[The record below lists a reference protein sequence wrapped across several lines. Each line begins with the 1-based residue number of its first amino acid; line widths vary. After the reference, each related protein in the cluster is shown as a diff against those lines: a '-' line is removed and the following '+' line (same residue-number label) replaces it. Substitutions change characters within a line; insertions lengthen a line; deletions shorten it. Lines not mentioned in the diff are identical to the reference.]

1 VKVIGNLTKDAIIR
15 AAVSEGLTFTQA
27 AGTPVDFDT
36 VATTSA
42 KIAFDSS
49 NNKVVVAYTDQG
61 DTYEGNAVV
70 GTVDPSNNSISFGT
84 PVAFY
89 SGETGN
95 DYLGITFDSNSNKIV
110 IVYSNVDESNDGY
123 AVVGTVSGTS
133 ISFGTPVE
141 WSPNNTTMLDCTFD
155 SSNNKVVITYKDQTN
170 SNYGTAIV
178 GTVSGTSISFGSAVV
193 FNSNNT
199 SYPQATFDTSNNKV
213 VITYRNQ
220 STTHATAIVGTVSGT
235 SISFGSATAWHTS
248 SSTYQS
254 ITFDSTNNK
263 VIVVANQSGGYAAV
277 GTVSGTSI
285 SFGSVVNFASG
296 SAEYNAAA
304 FDSNTGKVVIVYKQ
318 SSTDRPAL
326 IVGEV
331 SGTSI
336 SFGTAITLQ
345 SETTN
350 GNRGVTFDS
359 NAKKIVTVYKDS
371 DDNRGEAVVFQTAGS
386 VASGGTIAD
395 GKPVIVNANGTVS
408 TVSQTSV
415 SEDTGTGTVF
425 ETGNTAYPSCSY
437 DTVENK
443 TLIVWSDGSSSYEG
457 QAAVATVSGTSISFG
472 SVVTWASGNK
482 PKYMDSVYD
491 VASGKHVIVYEDDN
505 NNDYG
510 TAVVATVSGTSVSFG
525 TPVVFDSQSTE
536 FLGISYD
543 STAQK
548 VVIAYRDFGTS
559 IEGRAVVGTVSGTSI
574 SFGSTVSFTSATADY
589 FSPVYDSANDKTVVF
604 YRDANNSD
612 HGTAKVGTVSGTSI
626 SFGSAVVFEAAN
638 STHIRASYDS
648 SAGKTLVVYSD
659 EGDSQKGKG
668 VVGTVSGTS
677 ISFGSAATFNG
688 GQSTYM
694 DAIYHPLAK
703 KVFVSYTK
711 NTSSDHKIILP
722 ATISGTS
729 VTFGSEVTLLSDQSI
744 YGKAA
749 YDSTSKVLVVVYRG
763 TSNDRGYASV
773 YQAAYDETTLT
784 TENFV
789 GFMDGAALDGTNGEI
804 LSSCSIARNQT
815 SLTAGQTYFVLPT
828 GALSTTAGSPS
839 VTAGTAISSTELIVK
854 G

>member
-170 SNYGTAIV
+170 SDYGTAIV

-296 SAEYNAAA
+296 SAEYNNCA

-395 GKPVIVNANGTVS
+395 GKAVIVNANGTVS

-604 YRDANNSD
+604 YRDACSTNRSYDCRAMITITSVFKTNSNF
-612 HGTAKVGTVSGTSI
+612 I
-626 SFGSAVVFEAAN
+626 
-638 STHIRASYDS
+638 IRAIKDYC
-648 SAGKTLVVYSD
+648 
-659 EGDSQKGKG
+659 
-668 VVGTVSGTS
+668 
-677 ISFGSAATFNG
+677 
-688 GQSTYM
+688 
-694 DAIYHPLAK
+694 
-703 KVFVSYTK
+703 
-711 NTSSDHKIILP
+711 IL
-722 ATISGTS
+722 
-729 VTFGSEVTLLSDQSI
+729 
-744 YGKAA
+744 
-749 YDSTSKVLVVVYRG
+749 
-763 TSNDRGYASV
+763 
-773 YQAAYDETTLT
+773 
-784 TENFV
+784 
-789 GFMDGAALDGTNGEI
+789 
-804 LSSCSIARNQT
+804 
-815 SLTAGQTYFVLPT
+815 
-828 GALSTTAGSPS
+828 
-839 VTAGTAISSTELIVK
+839 
-854 G
+854 

>member
-1 VKVIGNLTKDAIIR
+1 MKVIGNLTKDAIIR

-27 AGTPVDFDT
+27 AGTPVDVDT

-61 DTYEGNAVV
+61 NSYQGKAVV

-84 PVAFY
+84 PVVFY

-95 DYLGITFDSNSNKIV
+95 DFFDITFDSNSNKIV
-110 IVYSNVDESNDGY
+110 IVYQDVTDSNEGM

-133 ISFGTPVE
+133 ISFGTPGE
-141 WSPNNTTMLDCTFD
+141 FSPNNITMAKCTFD
-155 SSNNKVVITYKDQTN
+155 SSNNKVVVVFKNQSV
-170 SNYGTAIV
+170 SNYGYAAV
-178 GTVSGTSISFGSAVV
+178 GTVSGTSISFGSVVV

-199 SYPQATFDTSNNKV
+199 SYPSPTFDTSNNKV

-318 SSTDRPAL
+318 SSTDDPAL

-345 SETTN
+345 GTDNTN
-350 GNRGVTFDS
+350 GNRGITFDS
-359 NAKKIVTVYKDS
+359 NAKKIVTVYMDS
-371 DDNRGEAVVFQTAGS
+371 SDNRNEAVVFQTAGS
-386 VASGGTIAD
+386 IATGGTIAD

-408 TVSQTSV
+408 TISQTATSESLGSEVQYNAANSV
-415 SEDTGTGTVF
+415 YTSACYDSAAGKCAVFYRDSGSSNVGNYVVGTISDQSITYGSEANFESGQVQWTSAVF
-425 ETGNTAYPSCSY
+425 EPVAGKVVVAYQDQDNSFY
-437 DTVENK
+437 GKVVVG
-443 TLIVWSDGSSSYEG
+443 TL
-457 QAAVATVSGTSISFG
+457 SGTSITWGTPVTFNSNETTYID
-472 SVVTWASGNK
+472 VVYHTGEGK
-482 PKYMDSVYD
+482 IVVVYKN
-491 VASGKHVIVYEDDN
+491 SSN
-505 NNDYG
+505 YG
-510 TAVVATVSGTSVSFG
+510 RAIAGTVSGNSISFG
-525 TPVVFDSQSTE
+525 TGVDVDTSS
-536 FLGISYD
+536 GNYMSAVYHA
-543 STAQK
+543 TAQK
-548 VVIAYRDFGTS
+548 VVTSFKATSSIACCRVLTLSGTTITVGARQSFITTGQANQGAIAYDTTSETVVIAFRDEANTTYGS
-559 IEGRAVVGTVSGTSI
+559 IVAGSVSGDTI
-574 SFGSTVSFTSATADY
+574 TYGSLLTFQSGSVDWLGIRGFASAGGVILA
-589 FSPVYDSANDKTVVF
+589 YD
-604 YRDANNSD
+604 NNS
-612 HGTAKVGTVSGTSI
+612 TSPNTV
-626 SFGSAVVFEAAN
+626 
-638 STHIRASYDS
+638 
-648 SAGKTLVVYSD
+648 LVKY
-659 EGDSQKGKG
+659 
-668 VVGTVSGTS
+668 
-677 ISFGSAATFNG
+677 F
-688 GQSTYM
+688 
-694 DAIYHPLAK
+694 
-703 KVFVSYTK
+703 
-711 NTSSDHKIILP
+711 
-722 ATISGTS
+722 TISGTTITLVSTNTFYSGAIAGNRSYGFAEDTANDKMLLAINVDS
-729 VTFGSEVTLLSDQSI
+729 VGR
-744 YGKAA
+744 
-749 YDSTSKVLVVVYRG
+749 SKVYNPAFNTTNL
-763 TSNDRGYASV
+763 TS
-773 YQAAYDETTLT
+773 
-784 TENFV
+784 ENFV

-815 SLTAGQTYFVLPT
+815 SLTPGQTYFVTPA
-828 GALSTTAGSPS
+828 GALSLTAGSPS
-839 VTAGTAISSTELIVK
+839 VTAGTAISSTEIIVK